1 MNNEK
6 LVCIVQEWVLSSLEA
21 ENWVDEEPYEMVD
34 FSPAVRNLRYNFTYI
49 IYISYMYI
57 YSKIFINCINLHLQ
71 SNKHLNLFQFI
82 LIVWYFHYFET
93 YVYMNRF
100 LQVLIYSLS
109 LST

>member
-49 IYISYMYI
+49 IIYMYI

-82 LIVWYFHYFET
+82 LIVWYFYYFET
-93 YVYMNRF
+93 YVYMNRCF
-100 LQVLIYSLS
+100 
-109 LST
+109 